1 MARVL
6 IASTAVSELRAVE
19 RVERRRRVVARLSI
33 PELPLAEHR
42 LCAPGRHRM
51 IVDGLRVL
59 YVRRADG
66 TLVITSIAAA
76 GDAVDFGGVAGAL
89 LGGRERS

>member
-19 RVERRRRVVARLSI
+19 PIERRRRVVAQISALDLPP
-33 PELPLAEHR
+33 PEHG

-51 IVDGLRVL
+51 IADGLRVL
-59 YVRRADG
+59 YVRREDG
-66 TLVITSIAAA
+66 TLVVAGVAAA
-76 GDAVDFGGVAGAL
+76 AMP
-89 LGGRERS
+89 